1 MYHLFNY
8 LSMYIHKV
16 RVNKRQ
22 RLVSQESDTDEEEGP
37 QRRQAAPV
45 RPWTP
50 TDGWMVGTKVSAYI
64 KPILDTEP
72 IEVEWDPVK
81 KSKKRANCRQ
91 CYQSKPGATPGAKP
105 IPGVSSKAGYKCSKC
120 NVALHINCFK
130 E

>member
-50 TDGWMVGTKVSAYI
+50 TDGGMVGTKVSAYI
-64 KPILDTEP
+64 KPILDTE
-72 IEVEWDPVK
+72 
-81 KSKKRANCRQ
+81 RQ
-91 CYQSKPGATPGAKP
+91 NTLDDLSTAFDY
-105 IPGVSSKAGYKCSKC
+105 YK
-120 NVALHINCFK
+120 
-130 E
+130 

>member
-1 MYHLFNY
+1 MLITHGQATARPPPEPVLDSLRFDKFN
-8 LSMYIHKV
+8 H
-16 RVNKRQ
+16 
-22 RLVSQESDTDEEEGP
+22 
-37 QRRQAAPV
+37 
-45 RPWTP
+45 W
-50 TDGWMVGTKVSAYI
+50 
-64 KPILDTEP
+64 P

-130 E
+130 D